1 MRKHSGQ
8 SGRLDRGGG
17 IVSGCVFVLAPACS
31 VHQMNDKRRWGGE
44 EGAGWGRA
52 GGAPCLRRGWSGVSV
67 SGANPCD
74 CWLPTDENLG
84 KCSRSAAH
92 ELAVA

>member
-31 VHQMNDKRRWGGE
+31 VHQMNDKRRRVGE
-44 EGAGWGRA
+44 EGAG
-52 GGAPCLRRGWSGVSV
+52 APCLRGGWSGVSV
-67 SGANPCD
+67 SGANPRD
-74 CWLPTDENLG
+74 CRLPTDENLG

>member
-31 VHQMNDKRRWGGE
+31 VHQMNDKRRRGGE
-44 EGAGWGRA
+44 EGAG
-52 GGAPCLRRGWSGVSV
+52 GGGSLFTRGLGVVFLSQVPILAIVGSRQTRILENVVGQRR
-67 SGANPCD
+67 
-74 CWLPTDENLG
+74 
-84 KCSRSAAH
+84 RSSP
-92 ELAVA
+92 VA